1 MVKTPIVA
9 AQLQN
14 AAGLVGA
21 AVVAGE
27 NPAA

>member
-1 MVKTPIVA
+1 MVTVPVVP

-21 AVVAGE
+21 AVVASDS
-27 NPAA
+27 PAA